1 MNHVTHFLDK
11 HKHYGTFVARIGIAA
26 VFLWFG
32 IDKFVHT
39 INWIGWVPEWMQALI
54 PMSMTNFMY
63 VQGIIEAVIG
73 LLLLIGYNV
82 RFAGLLAVLT
92 LAGVE
97 IAMVGTGQ
105 TEMMLRDAGLL
116 AASLSLFLTGSDCL
130 SIDCLLKRQQ

>member
-1 MNHVTHFLDK
+1 MNHVTHFLDR

-105 TEMMLRDAGLL
+105 AEMMLRDAGLL

-130 SIDCLLKRQQ
+130 SIDCLLKRQ

>member
-1 MNHVTHFLDK
+1 MNHVTHFLDR
-11 HKHYGTFVARIGIAA
+11 HKHYGTLVARIGIAA

-39 INWIGWVPEWMQALI
+39 INWIGWVPEWMQSLI

-63 VQGIIEAVIG
+63 MQGVIEAVIG
-73 LLLLIGYNV
+73 FLLLIGYKV

-130 SIDCLLKRQQ
+130 SIDCLLKRQ

>member
-130 SIDCLLKRQQ
+130 SIDCLLKR